1 MPNTHLLFGLT
12 AATGLIA
19 YKLYKDRKTY
29 ELSLPPSPKSY
40 PIIGHLLS
48 TPTQYEHLEFMKIG
62 EELGEKIFSMTVF
75 GTTVVVLNDKDDAA
89 NLFDKRSTIYSDRT
103 CPPMVQESS
112 LFGWSDFGS
121 LVGYSDRW
129 RKYRRLMNPW
139 LTKQAV
145 AIHHEDQEHAT
156 RKLLQR
162 LLERCEKAMCSD
174 ELEDEFFLSISA
186 TLLHSIYGYEAATSH
201 DRFLVEAKE
210 IFSFLSKAMLPSTRQ
225 SNKKGV
231 PLMVTS
237 LRADALKI
245 GLTEDEADDY
255 VAQIAITMFAGGT
268 DTSVNTLIMFFM
280 AMVLYPDVQKRAQA
294 EIDSVL
300 GHSRLPKVEDRAQ
313 LGYVDRVV
321 QETLR
326 WGPVTP
332 LAVPHTCFKDD
343 TYKGYRIPQGSVVT
357 GNVWAMTRDETV
369 YKDAEVFEPDRY
381 LDPVTPASPVF
392 GWGRR

>member
-62 EELGEKIFSMTVF
+62 EELGGGYTYFAPLIHFRNATPFDIWIRGSNISRSLSGGGKGDF
-75 GTTVVVLNDKDDAA
+75 
-89 NLFDKRSTIYSDRT
+89 LFPIKS
-103 CPPMVQESS
+103 
-112 LFGWSDFGS
+112 
-121 LVGYSDRW
+121 
-129 RKYRRLMNPW
+129 
-139 LTKQAV
+139 
-145 AIHHEDQEHAT
+145 HAPF
-156 RKLLQR
+156 K
-162 LLERCEKAMCSD
+162 
-174 ELEDEFFLSISA
+174 
-186 TLLHSIYGYEAATSH
+186 
-201 DRFLVEAKE
+201 
-210 IFSFLSKAMLPSTRQ
+210 Q

>member
-1 MPNTHLLFGLT
+1 MP
-12 AATGLIA
+12 
-19 YKLYKDRKTY
+19 R
-29 ELSLPPSPKSY
+29 
-40 PIIGHLLS
+40 
-48 TPTQYEHLEFMKIG
+48 
-62 EELGEKIFSMTVF
+62 
-75 GTTVVVLNDKDDAA
+75 
-89 NLFDKRSTIYSDRT
+89 
-103 CPPMVQESS
+103 
-112 LFGWSDFGS
+112 
-121 LVGYSDRW
+121 
-129 RKYRRLMNPW
+129 
-139 LTKQAV
+139 
-145 AIHHEDQEHAT
+145 
-156 RKLLQR
+156 
-162 LLERCEKAMCSD
+162 
-174 ELEDEFFLSISA
+174 SISA

-210 IFSFLSKAMLPSTRQ
+210 IFSFLGKAMLPSIRQ

-231 PLMVTS
+231 PVMVAS

-255 VAQIAITMFAGGT
+255 VAQIAITMFAGGA

-369 YKDAEVFEPDRY
+369 YKDAEAFEPDRY

>member
-62 EELGEKIFSMTVF
+62 EELGGGYTYFAPLIHFRNATPFDIWIRGSNISRSLSGGGKGDF
-75 GTTVVVLNDKDDAA
+75 
-89 NLFDKRSTIYSDRT
+89 LFPIKS
-103 CPPMVQESS
+103 
-112 LFGWSDFGS
+112 
-121 LVGYSDRW
+121 
-129 RKYRRLMNPW
+129 
-139 LTKQAV
+139 
-145 AIHHEDQEHAT
+145 HAPF
-156 RKLLQR
+156 K
-162 LLERCEKAMCSD
+162 
-174 ELEDEFFLSISA
+174 
-186 TLLHSIYGYEAATSH
+186 
-201 DRFLVEAKE
+201 
-210 IFSFLSKAMLPSTRQ
+210 Q

-231 PLMVTS
+231 PLMVAS

-255 VAQIAITMFAGGT
+255 VAQIAITMFARGT
-268 DTSVNTLIMFFM
+268 DT
-280 AMVLYPDVQKRAQA
+280 KRAQA

-313 LGYVDRVV
+313 LGYVIELFRKHSGG
-321 QETLR
+321 
-326 WGPVTP
+326 GPLPHSLCRIRASKMIHTKVTGYP
-332 LAVPHTCFKDD
+332 KDL
-343 TYKGYRIPQGSVVT
+343 T
-357 GNVWAMTRDETV
+357 GNVWAMTRDEKV

-381 LDPVTPASPVF
+381 LDPATPASPVF
-392 GWGRR
+392 GWVVGVHFAQSSLFVTIASILMMFDIGVAKSEDGKDILPVGEW